1 MTAKIKRPPFF
12 LLPVITAIFIFTAC
26 SSGGKGPRLADGAV
40 ILAFGDSLTFG
51 TGAAPSESYPA
62 VLERLVGRKV
72 INAGIPGEVTEEGLS
87 RLPGVLDKEKPAL
100 LILCHGGNDM
110 LRRMN
115 RRQTEDNFRSMIKLA
130 IERNIFVVIIS
141 VPSPGLALSPPSF
154 YSETAKEFKMPF
166 DEKIMETVLSDS
178 SLKSD
183 YIHPNAAGY
192 RRIAESIAGL
202 LKNSGVV

>member
-1 MTAKIKRPPFF
+1 MTAIIKKPPFF
-12 LLPVITAIFIFTAC
+12 ILLIITIFVFIAC
-26 SSGGKGPRLADGAV
+26 SSGGKGPSLVNDAV

-62 VLERLVGRKV
+62 VLERLVARKV
-72 INAGIPGEVTEEGLS
+72 INAGIPGEVTEDGLS
-87 RLPGVLDKEKPAL
+87 RLPGLLDKEKPAL

-115 RRQTEDNFRSMIKLA
+115 RRKTEDNFRAMIKLA
-130 IERNIFVVIIS
+130 LDRNIFVVVIS
-141 VPSPGLALSPPSF
+141 VPSPGLSLSPPSF
-154 YSETAKEFKMPF
+154 YSETAKEFKIPLE
-166 DEKIMETVLSDS
+166 DKIMETVLSDS

-192 RRIAESIAGL
+192 RKIAESIAGL
-202 LKNSGVV
+202 LKKSDAL